1 MAELK
6 FGYGRVVHQDYS
18 DQLFRRLFRD
28 VKQYTVE
35 TMLEN
40 MEKMAYEVLRTAYAE
55 KEFISVTGNLMI
67 MYILIARNCMLHLQQ
82 DGIMTLMVW
91 FMQMDFIISIISG
104 IHMEVCGEIC
114 SGVM

>member
-1 MAELK
+1 
-6 FGYGRVVHQDYS
+6 
-18 DQLFRRLFRD
+18 
-28 VKQYTVE
+28 
-35 TMLEN
+35 
-40 MEKMAYEVLRTAYAE
+40 
-55 KEFISVTGNLMI
+55 MI

-104 IHMEVCGEIC
+104 IHMEVYGEIC